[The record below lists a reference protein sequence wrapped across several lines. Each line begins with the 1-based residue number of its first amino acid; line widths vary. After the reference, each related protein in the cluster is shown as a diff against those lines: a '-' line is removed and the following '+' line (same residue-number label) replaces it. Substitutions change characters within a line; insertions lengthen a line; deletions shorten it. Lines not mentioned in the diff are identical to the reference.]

1 MSQELRGVYMSGDFY
16 YGQET
21 LETIPAPVRGR
32 LGKGVKRLLAVTA
45 FLIGAELVWLL
56 LIQPCM
62 PLSRIDIDGISGIT
76 EADILFHGGIGPR
89 TSWLNIR
96 PEKVKQ
102 ALETHWMV
110 DSAFV
115 EKQFPASLRIRLS
128 KRKAVAMELAVKEG
142 RILPVYFDRKGV
154 IVEIGGDQEFSRSIP
169 IISGLLQA
177 EPQLGSMVPARYQ
190 GVLEDI
196 YRIGEQEPAL
206 MSAISEIGIRKKNF
220 DGFDLVLYPVHNPI
234 RVLMDK
240 ELNED
245 SLRYLLLVLDVL
257 EEQGSPPEELDFRSG
272 SIASYVPKEVASV
285 E

>member
-1 MSQELRGVYMSGDFY
+1 MSGDFY

-21 LETIPAPVRGR
+21 LETIQTPVRGR

-45 FLIGAELVWLL
+45 LLIGAELVWLF

-62 PLSRIDIDGISGIT
+62 PLARIDIDGISGIA
-76 EADILFHGGIGPR
+76 EADILSHGGIGPR
-89 TSWLNIR
+89 TSWLEIK

-115 EKQFPASLRIRLS
+115 EKQFPASLHIKLS
-128 KRKAVAMELAVKEG
+128 KRKAVAVELSMKDGKV
-142 RILPVYFDRKGV
+142 LPVYLDRKGV
-154 IVEIGGDQEFSRSIP
+154 IIEMGGDHGFSSSIP
-169 IISGLLQA
+169 IISGLLQE
-177 EPQLGSMVPARYQ
+177 EPQLGHMVPARYQ
-190 GVLEDI
+190 SVLGDV

-206 MSAISEIGIRKKNF
+206 MSAVSEIGIRKKNF

-240 ELNED
+240 ELNEN

-257 EEQGSPPEELDFRSG
+257 KEQGSAPEELDFRSG
-272 SIASYVPKEVASV
+272 SIASYIPKGADSV

>member
-1 MSQELRGVYMSGDFY
+1 MSGDFY

-21 LETIPAPVRGR
+21 LETVPAQATRR

-45 FLIGAELVWLL
+45 LLIGAELAWLL

-62 PLSRIDIDGISGIT
+62 PLARIDIDGISGIA
-76 EADILFHGGIGPR
+76 EADILSHGGIGPR
-89 TSWLNIR
+89 TSWLEIK

-102 ALETHWMV
+102 ALETHWLV

-115 EKQFPASLRIRLS
+115 EKKFPASLHIKLS
-128 KRKAVAMELAVKEG
+128 KRKAVAMELTMKDGKV
-142 RILPVYFDRKGV
+142 LPVYFDRKGV
-154 IVEIGGDQEFSRSIP
+154 IVEIGGDQGFSSSIP
-169 IISGLLQA
+169 IISGLLQE
-177 EPQLGSMVPARYQ
+177 EPQLGNLIPARYQ
-190 GVLEDI
+190 SVLEGI
-196 YRIGEQEPAL
+196 HKIGEQEPAL
-206 MSAISEIGIRKKNF
+206 MSAVSEIGIRKKSF

-240 ELNED
+240 ELNEN

-257 EEQGSPPEELDFRSG
+257 EEQGSAPEELDFRSG
-272 SIASYVPKEVASV
+272 SIASYIPKEVASV

>member
-1 MSQELRGVYMSGDFY
+1 MSGDFY

-21 LETIPAPVRGR
+21 LETIQAPVRGR
-32 LGKGVKRLLAVTA
+32 PGKGVKRLLAVA
-45 FLIGAELVWLL
+45 ALLIGAELVWLL

-62 PLSRIDIDGISGIT
+62 PLARIDIDGISGIA
-76 EADILFHGGIGPR
+76 EADILSHGGIGPG
-89 TSWLNIR
+89 TSWMKIN

-110 DSAFV
+110 DSASV
-115 EKQFPASLRIRLS
+115 EKRFPASLRIKLS
-128 KRKAVAMELAVKEG
+128 KRKAVAVELSMKDGKV
-142 RILPVYFDRKGV
+142 LPVYLDRKGV
-154 IVEIGGDQEFSRSIP
+154 IVEIGGDHGFSSSIP
-169 IISGLLQA
+169 IISGLLQE
-177 EPQLGSMVPARYQ
+177 EPRLGNMVPARYQ
-190 GVLEDI
+190 GVLEDV

-206 MSAISEIGIRKKNF
+206 MSAVSEIGIRKKNF

-257 EEQGSPPEELDFRSG
+257 EKQGSAPEELDFRSG
-272 SIASYVPKEVASV
+272 SIASYIPKEADSV